1 MKCDIINGRSL
12 IIIISLK
19 LIADLGEFTDA
30 APCVEARNVVGPGQ
44 REDGR
49 RGRGRGRGIKQ
60 HPKNN
65 HTNIA
70 IIKQTKK

>member
-1 MKCDIINGRSL
+1 MYLKCDIINGRSL

-19 LIADLGEFTDA
+19 LIADLREFTDT
-30 APCVEARNVVGPGQ
+30 APCVEARDVVGP
-44 REDGR
+44 EDGR
-49 RGRGRGRGIKQ
+49 RGRGIKQ

-70 IIKQTKK
+70 IIKQTKKKF

>member
-30 APCVEARNVVGPGQ
+30 APCVEARDVVGPGE
-44 REDGR
+44 RENGR
-49 RGRGRGRGIKQ
+49 RGRGRGIKQ